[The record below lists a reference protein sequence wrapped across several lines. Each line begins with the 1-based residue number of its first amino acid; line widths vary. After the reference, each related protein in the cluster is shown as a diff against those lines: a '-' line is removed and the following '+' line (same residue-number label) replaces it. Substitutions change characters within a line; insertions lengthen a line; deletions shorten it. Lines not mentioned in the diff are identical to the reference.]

1 MITWSRISRLIFT
14 TAINICLLLSII
26 SCQSD
31 PIDKKIDELIK
42 VDRLRFNVILVTMG
56 ADAVTAVT
64 TEKGIVVID
73 AGISYTLT
81 MKYRK
86 VIEREFNRN
95 DFAYVIHTHAHPDH
109 YGGDGAFPGAVII
122 GQQNGIKE
130 MTEYL
135 KDPKMVQARLLKI
148 SETEDKKLASL
159 AAGSD
164 EWNRIFSTKARYQF
178 AYHDMTEGKIV
189 PKTKLTFKD
198 SLTLPMG
205 DESVNLFYFGKAHS
219 ESDIFIH
226 LPAAKLLMTGDLFFS
241 GGTPSMGDFTKLDIQ
256 QWRTAMQWAKEKEI
270 DKVIGGHGDIMSKKD
285 LESFNEFIEEKWK
298 EMK

>member
-1 MITWSRISRLIFT
+1 MITRSRISRLIFT

-56 ADAVTAVT
+56 ADAVTAVA

-73 AGISYTLT
+73 AGISYTPT

-178 AYHDMTEGKIV
+178 AFHDMIEGKIV
-189 PKTKLTFKD
+189 PKNTITFKD

-226 LPAAKLLMTGDLFFS
+226 IPAAKLLMTGDLFFS
-241 GGTPSMGDFTKLDIQ
+241 GGTPSIRDEIRRDVE
-256 QWRTAMQWAKEKEI
+256 QWESAMQWVKSKAIEF
-270 DKVIGGHGDIMSKKD
+270 VIGGHGDVMSKID
-285 LESFNEFIEEKWK
+285 LESFDDYVGQRWEELK
-298 EMK
+298 